1 MKKTSPVFALLF
13 LIAFVACAAII
24 PPAHAAP
31 TANQTTAVDWHSV
44 LAVDAVGRDAGLSP
58 AADLLAVELGHRRD
72 TGQAVLRF
80 SFLSLRE
87 DVPGDL
93 ARAFV
98 ASGRPAVID
107 IAVRQEGSKARS
119 LAEFSLRRDDRTFG
133 LDAAAK
139 AAGTVFTDPADPD
152 AIYLALAEDPV
163 LAGSATYRISAT
175 QPDGTADTLTAAY
188 PAGRAYEANCAFV
201 LHGNQGIGYTDVL
214 HGRSDDL
221 DGSGFDE
228 AMQVHEATGVPGN
241 FHMSGT
247 LMTAAEWAARNGDP
261 VDFNAWLAAGVGAG
275 WAGMITS
282 AYGQHIMPFVNNEM
296 NDWSVAIQADMV
308 ETRYG
313 YTPRVAWVPERVW
326 LNTSGVPSAGVN
338 DWIGDN
344 WQGHGVWGVIL
355 DDDVHLSGHDNHQIH
370 TLDANGLR
378 LVPRDRTFTGNIIGG
393 NGQGSLDILS
403 GLAGSGVGEYRI
415 AVFAEDWEAVAEMG
429 GWADIVPNANDTYNW
444 FINKCST
451 ESSWLHTWK
460 LADALSNPNFTGD
473 TMSITPGTYNEI
485 GGFGGYGD
493 SNNSWYTHW
502 AGFVPYANG
511 GDGSGNCAGT
521 GSGNCKNY
529 GTLWNDA
536 YNALLA
542 APDNNLSQAG
552 WYVLMTNLH
561 ETAWHDY
568 LGGPISG
575 WQHRY
580 SAHMKN
586 AMIYAEAAH
595 WANGEYAETL
605 GVYPQ
610 DMDND
615 GFLEAV
621 IHNDRLFGVFEG
633 AGGRLTHLFVKGPGY
648 DDTAIGVD
656 NAYWSDT
663 DADYND
669 ANHVGAFSEVSPN
682 YQHEGYLTVFDTDG
696 PGVAL
701 VLNKDE
707 VTKTVRLEE
716 GNSHFDVTYE
726 VGPATHWIQAGF
738 SPSLVDL
745 VWNGELDRVWPGDA
759 SYMGFRNPNTGMG
772 TAWVL
777 GSGGASHQ
785 KEISGT
791 LMKGDEIKG
800 SGVFQLQLYAG
811 PLSAPDAGDDV
822 AELRTLSDNLTDTL
836 GPAVT
841 ASQYNPVSDTWVVS
855 FDQPTVMVDVTGFA
869 VGDGMNPLEGMP
881 SGTTVLETG
890 ATMTK
895 TLQLDAAAAASVE
908 AKIAAG
914 DIYCTLSAGSVED
927 QNGNPNLTLVSS
939 DNLLIE
945 VITTAVAIDGNI
957 QATEWEGAH
966 ALQDSLDSG
975 WTSSNEI
982 DRLLLKWDADYL
994 YVAIDGQV
1002 SGNSWL
1008 LYLDVDPGTAGGQ
1021 TDLTAIDAWERG
1033 ASFTASGFAADFQYG
1048 CYQHQSIYDGD
1059 GFWQLLS
1066 ATTTQDRSGEI
1077 TSAFDSF
1084 HNFGDTGG
1092 SELAIPWN
1100 TLYGLGAGQVPAG
1113 AQISLVAAVTWDPEP
1128 DGELGG
1134 DSAPSNL
1141 AAALP
1146 VIDNVWTVTIDADGN
1161 GVPDGTGPSAAPELP
1176 QAAGRLLPNV
1186 PNPFNPVTTI
1196 RYEVGGLTATRVKLV
1211 VFDVRGHH
1219 VKTLVDGLVEPG
1231 RHQVVWDG
1239 TGRSGRPV
1247 ASGTYY
1253 SQMQWRGQVS
1263 TRPLSLVK

>member
-13 LIAFVACAAII
+13 LTLCLAQ
-24 PPAHAAP
+24 PAMAAP
-31 TANQTTAVDWHSV
+31 SGNSDLPVDWHSV
-44 LAVDAVGRDAGLSP
+44 LAVDEVGTQAGLSP

-72 TGQAVLRF
+72 NGRAVLRF
-80 SFLSLRE
+80 SFLSLAQ

-98 ASGRPAVID
+98 AAGRP
-107 IAVRQEGSKARS
+107 GSIQVTVTEDGSRS
-119 LAEFSLRRDDRTFG
+119 RPLAAFRLDRGSDRYSLVADK
-133 LDAAAK
+133 AAASLL
-139 AAGTVFTDPADPD
+139 TFPADPD
-152 AIYLALAEDPV
+152 AIYLELEEDPV
-163 LAGSATYRISAT
+163 LAGSATYTITAG
-175 QPDGTADTLTAAY
+175 QPDGTTDTLTAVF
-188 PAGRAYEANCAFV
+188 PATRVYEAHCAFV

-221 DGSGFDE
+221 EGSGFDE
-228 AMQVHEATGVPGN
+228 ALQVHEATSVPGN

-261 VDFNAWLAAGVGAG
+261 VDFNAWLAAGVSAG
-275 WAGMITS
+275 WAGMVTS
-282 AYGQHIMPFVNNEM
+282 AYGQHIMPFVNDEM

-355 DDDVHLSGHDNHQIH
+355 DDDVHLTGHDNHQIH

-378 LVPRDRTFTGNIIGG
+378 LVPRDRNFTGNIIGG
-393 NGQGSLDILS
+393 NGQGSLDILT

-429 GWADIVPNANDTYNW
+429 GWADIVPSANDTYNW
-444 FINKCST
+444 FINKCQT

-460 LADALSNPNFTGD
+460 LADAISNPNFTGD
-473 TMSITPGTYNEI
+473 TMSVTPGTYNEI

-536 YNALLA
+536 YSALLA

-595 WANGEYAETL
+595 WANGEYVETL

-610 DMDND
+610 DLDND
-615 GFLEAV
+615 GFQEAV
-621 IHNDRLFGVFEG
+621 LHNDHLFGVFE
-633 AGGRLTHLFVKGPGY
+633 ATGGRLTHLFVKGDGY

-656 NAYWSDT
+656 NAYWADT
-663 DADYND
+663 DGDFND

-682 YQHEGYLTVFDTDG
+682 YQHDSYLTVFNTDG

-701 VLNKDE
+701 VMVKDE

-716 GNSHFDVTYE
+716 GNSFFDVTYD
-726 VGPATHWIQAGF
+726 VGPATHWIQGGF

-745 VWNGELDRVWPGDA
+745 VWNGELDRVWPSDA

-777 GSGGASHQ
+777 GDGGASHQ

-811 PLSAPDAGDDV
+811 PLSAPDAGGDV
-822 AELRTLSDNLTDTL
+822 AELRALSDNLTDTL
-836 GPAVT
+836 GPSVVE
-841 ASQYNPVSDTWVVS
+841 SRYFPLRDTWVVT
-855 FDQPTVMVDVTGFA
+855 FDQPAEIVQVEGFGVSTA
-869 VGDGMNPLEGMP
+869 DGYQQTMASGVVVEESGATATKTFLLTPLE
-881 SGTTVLETG
+881 
-890 ATMTK
+890 
-895 TLQLDAAAAASVE
+895 
-908 AKIAAG
+908 AG
-914 DIYCTLSAGSVED
+914 GFNNLMDGGGDLYCILGAGSVVDE
-927 QNGNPNLTLVSS
+927 NGNPNEALLLG
-939 DNLLIE
+939 DNLLVDI
-945 VITTAVAIDGNI
+945 VTTSVTIDGNI
-957 QATEWEGAH
+957 QIGEWEGAQVL
-966 ALQDSLDSG
+966 ADSLDSG
-975 WTSSNEI
+975 WTSTNEI
-982 DRLLLKWDADYL
+982 DRLLLDWDADYL

-1002 SGNSWL
+1002 TGNSWL
-1008 LYLDVDPGTAGGQ
+1008 LYLDVDPGTANGQ

-1033 ASFTASGFAADFQYG
+1033 ATFTADGFAADFQYG
-1048 CYQHQSIYDGD
+1048 CYQHQSPYDGD

-1066 ATTTQDRSGEI
+1066 ATTTQDRSGEV

-1084 HNFGDTGG
+1084 HNNGNSSG

-1100 TLYGLGAGQVPAG
+1100 TLFGLGAGQVPAG

-1146 VIDNVWTVTIDADGN
+1146 VIDNVWTVTIDANGD

-1176 QAAGRLLPNV
+1176 RAEGRLLPNI
-1186 PNPFNPVTTI
+1186 PNPFNPSTTI
-1196 RYEVGGLTATRVKLV
+1196 RYEVGGQAAGRVKLV
-1211 VFDVRGHH
+1211 VYDVRGRH
-1219 VKTLVDGLVEPG
+1219 VRTLVDGLVEPG

-1239 TGRSGRPV
+1239 TNGAGRPV

-1253 SQMQWRGQVS
+1253 SRMQWRGQVS